1 MPQASAAGRPWRVML
16 ASVTHAVGHGVA
28 VVLALQAGELVRRGM
43 KVVVAGPSSGLDFS
57 YPGCV
62 RLDLTDA
69 PSVALAAERLGI
81 DLIVAFTPPFY
92 SVVHEPNCKAV
103 MAFDHGEPPPDWFAD
118 RADRI
123 RLLERKDSAL
133 RLAKAV
139 YTNSKAIASESRTPV
154 TGILPLGNEHLGQ
167 WSDDRMARREMV
179 RKALGWSDRFIVLNV
194 CRFHEAERQ
203 YKGVDTYS
211 AVQAAVRDRS
221 GAAPGDILFVQCGK
235 ALEDDVRAVSA
246 AGLVAMANP
255 SDAMLIDIYLAADA
269 YANFSRWEGYNL
281 GIGQALAMG
290 LPTLASDIPAHRE
303 FGIEVTNDV
312 DRAAEWVEQRW
323 RERASVKRVARPTP
337 WEPHLSR
344 FADVVQALCVQ
355 TSTTA

>member
-1 MPQASAAGRPWRVML
+1 MPETLPVGRPWRVML
-16 ASVTHAVGHGVA
+16 ASSTHAVGHGVA

-43 KVVVAGPSSGLDFS
+43 KVVVAGPASGLDFS
-57 YPGCV
+57 YPGCA
-62 RLDLTDA
+62 RLNVADA
-69 PSVALAAERLGI
+69 RGVALAAERLGI

-92 SVVHEPNCKAV
+92 SVVHEPGCKAV

-118 RADRI
+118 HAHRI
-123 RLLERKDSAL
+123 KLLEQKDRAL

-139 YTNSKAIASESRTPV
+139 YANSKAVAGESRTPV
-154 TGILPLGNEHLGQ
+154 TGVMPLANGHLGQ
-167 WSDDRMARREMV
+167 WSDDRMERRQMV

-194 CRFHEAERQ
+194 CRFHQAERQ

-211 AVQAAVRDRS
+211 AVQAAVRERS
-221 GAAPGDILFVQCGK
+221 GASPGEILFVQCGK
-235 ALEDDVRAVSA
+235 ALEADVKAVSA

-255 SDAMLIDIYLAADA
+255 SDSSLIDIYLAADA

-303 FGIEVTNDV
+303 FGVEVTNDV
-312 DRAAEWVEQRW
+312 DRAADWVAQRW
-323 RERASVKRVARPTP
+323 RERARVQRVARPTP
-337 WEPHLSR
+337 WEPHLTL
-344 FADVVQALCVQ
+344 FAEVVQALCVEA
-355 TSTTA
+355 STTA